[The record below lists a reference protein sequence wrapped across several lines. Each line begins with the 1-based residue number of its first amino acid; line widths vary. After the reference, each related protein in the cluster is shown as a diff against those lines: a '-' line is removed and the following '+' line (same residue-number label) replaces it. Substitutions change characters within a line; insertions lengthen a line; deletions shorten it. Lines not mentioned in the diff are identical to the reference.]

1 VSKFNPQFDAD
12 ADFAEV
18 ERLLRSA
25 RGYLQPT
32 EDLRP
37 NTLEASRDACRQ
49 RHSTQR
55 LGTLAACALFLAATG
70 FPEAYIS
77 SSLGPAFIQS
87 AELQR
92 RVAACAS
99 STADGMNWALYEVIS
114 DIRHD
119 QATRL
124 KSAD

>member
-1 VSKFNPQFDAD
+1 VSEFNRQFDAD

-18 ERLLRSA
+18 EMLLRSA

-37 NTLEASRDACRQ
+37 NTLEAARGACRQ
-49 RHSTQR
+49 QHSTRR
-55 LGTLAACALFLAATG
+55 LGTLAVSAMILAATG
-70 FPEAYIS
+70 FPES
-77 SSLGPAFIQS
+77 FVSTSLGPAFVQS
-87 AELQR
+87 SELQR
-92 RVAACAS
+92 RVAACAAG
-99 STADGMNWALYEVIS
+99 TADGMNWALYEVFS

-119 QATRL
+119 HATRL